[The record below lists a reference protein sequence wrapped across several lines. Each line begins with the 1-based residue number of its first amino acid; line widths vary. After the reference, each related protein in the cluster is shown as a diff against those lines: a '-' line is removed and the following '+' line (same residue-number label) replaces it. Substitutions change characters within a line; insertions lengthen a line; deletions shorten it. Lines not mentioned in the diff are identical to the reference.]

1 MSDTAGSI
9 FMDSVKRS
17 YECTGERSTVNIVST
32 ALLLKV
38 MEEIAPDSIPPKGK
52 PHCGDGSVLFGYPV
66 RVVDSPHIFA
76 IAIDQEK

>member
-1 MSDTAGSI
+1 MA
-9 FMDSVKRS
+9 SVHRS
-17 YECTGERSTVNIVST
+17 FDCTGERSTVNIVST

-38 MEEIAPDSIPPKGK
+38 MEEVAPGSVPPKGK

-66 RVVDSPHIFA
+66 MVVDSPHIFA